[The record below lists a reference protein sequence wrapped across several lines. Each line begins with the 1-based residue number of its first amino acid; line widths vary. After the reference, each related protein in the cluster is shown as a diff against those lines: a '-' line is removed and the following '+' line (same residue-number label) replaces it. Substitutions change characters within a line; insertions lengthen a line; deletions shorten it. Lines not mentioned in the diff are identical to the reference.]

1 MRKIRISPLLAL
13 ASLGLL
19 ASPAAF
25 ASGMNPVGYNAWDY
39 YVFGNGPAIYH
50 ILQSIKLLMA
60 PNGGGGMFESLLTA
74 LALFGSFLVIVEAGF
89 SPRKGV
95 ERLIGYFLMLAF
107 VVFFTMGARVNVTIV
122 DNASGY
128 YNTVTGVPALVGV
141 PASLISEI
149 GYHLEQGIE
158 QDFSIPSGLKL
169 SRSGIYDV
177 MGRTL
182 QDANRMTITNPNLKR
197 DLSGYVENCVVPEI
211 GLGRVNVQGLM
222 NSANVLQT
230 FGAAATPS
238 LLTPIYSVSG
248 SAPATNFSNDG
259 TLEQCSAAY
268 GSISTDVTDYA
279 NALTNAQTSQW
290 QTTGIMIPFGTAMQD
305 VLQEAAAGGGGNP
318 TVSGYASPESYI
330 LQSAMINTS
339 RRAFQRAAAELGE
352 NPVMLSTA
360 ISQAD
365 QAQRSSWYTTITVFQ
380 NMIGYVYIVLQ
391 AFVLAM
397 VPIIAVMLLI
407 PGLGSKI
414 FVNYIQVLLWLVLW
428 GPLFAIDN
436 FIVDVYGAQRL
447 HNLLAPGLTMLNY
460 WAVSKATV
468 NLELAAAFLGTLIPL
483 LAWGIVKGSFAFT
496 EMILTGMGTA
506 FGQQAGSIAASGNI
520 SLGNTSLDNVG
531 MDKYSTSITS
541 DIGDNGANLGI
552 GAGTLSTNIQQGG
565 YSLMAGKTTET
576 PTRGYSDTWSAT
588 MGKNTVA
595 NLTRNEAESIK
606 SNMAAKASMLH
617 GFQQDLSNATSHM
630 ADYVNKHGV
639 HTKAQAQLVAAAAE
653 KYAQAAKIV
662 SGHNM
667 SGGLS
672 GGLSADSD
680 KGLGAG
686 GKITGS
692 AELQVQKA
700 HELKAEGD
708 ADMKKA
714 EQFGTDYS
722 RGHDA
727 STKGGWDVKGTE
739 GAAYKEQYDTGLS
752 VAHDAS
758 VSLSKSISEMDH
770 VQISEGYGE
779 SSNQTMLGMPVA
791 PGQVA
796 VRPSGAVA
804 AAGGGA
810 PLTAGGVRGLEGA
823 GSAAGAAARVAG
835 AGAGSQI
842 HSLEGD
848 LVGDRSGVLHKEG
861 GLTPLPAGE
870 RQKIAGSSA
879 DLIDKVRNN
888 SAEIRDDTYRGPAKI
903 SALNRGVKSASIL
916 EAIMN
921 GGVGGSPTLTGVGA
935 KNLLHEKVPFV
946 KPPP

>member
-1 MRKIRISPLLAL
+1 VRKIRLSPILAL
-13 ASLGLL
+13 AFLGFL

-25 ASGMNPVGYNAWDY
+25 AGGMNPVGYNAWDY

-74 LALFGSFLVIVEAGF
+74 LALFGAFLVIVEAGF
-89 SPRKGV
+89 SPSKGV
-95 ERLIGYFLMLAF
+95 ERLIGYFLMLLF
-107 VVFFTMGARVNVTIV
+107 VVFFTLGARVNVTIV

-211 GLGRVNVQGLM
+211 GLGRVSVNGLM
-222 NSANVLQT
+222 SSGNVLKT

-238 LLTPIYSVSG
+238 LLTPVYSVTG
-248 SAPATNFSNDG
+248 SAPATSFSNDG
-259 TLEQCSAAY
+259 TLEQCSTAY

-330 LQSAMINTS
+330 LQSAMLNTS

-541 DIGDNGANLGI
+541 DIGDNGVNLGV
-552 GAGTLSTNIQQGG
+552 GAGAGVTNIQRGG
-565 YSLMAGKTTET
+565 YSLTAGKTTET

-588 MGKNTVA
+588 MGRNTVA

-606 SNMAAKASMLH
+606 ANMAAKASRAH
-617 GFQQDLSNATSHM
+617 DFQQGLSNSTSQLQ
-630 ADYVNKHGV
+630 DYVDKHGI
-639 HTKAQAQLVAAAAE
+639 HTNAQAQLAASAAE
-653 KYAQAAKIV
+653 KYAQASQIMSQHSMNAGV
-662 SGHNM
+662 SV
-667 SGGLS
+667 
-672 GGLSADSD
+672 
-680 KGLGAG
+680 GLGKEGLKGGVSAG
-686 GKITGS
+686 GD
-692 AELQVQKA
+692 LMVRKA

-708 ADMKKA
+708 ADVKRM
-714 EQFGTDYS
+714 EQLGTSYS
-722 RGHDA
+722 KGQDA
-727 STKGGWDVKGTE
+727 NTKDGWDVKGTE
-739 GAAYKEQYDTGLS
+739 GSAYKEQYDTGLS

-779 SSNQTMLGMPVA
+779 SFNQTMLGGPVT
-791 PGQVA
+791 PGEVA
-796 VRPSGAVA
+796 VRPSDAVA

-835 AGAGSQI
+835 TGAGSQI
-842 HSLEGD
+842 GSLEND
-848 LVGDRSGVLHKEG
+848 FLTDRTGVLHQEG
-861 GLTPLPAGE
+861 SLTPVAAGE
-870 RQKIAGSSA
+870 RQKIADSS
-879 DLIDKVRNN
+879 DGVVGKVRNH
-888 SAEIRDDTYRGPAKI
+888 SAETQYDVRSDPKKLAR
-903 SALNRGVKSASIL
+903 LNTQVKTASIL
-916 EAIMN
+916 DAAYD
-921 GGVGGSPTLTGVGA
+921 GGVGGAPTLKGAGA
-935 KNLLHEKVPFV
+935 KNLLHDKIPFV
-946 KPPP
+946 SPPP